1 MTIASLD
8 IGLKRIGLA
17 ITYDEK
23 IVLPLKAIIRK
34 NRNQA
39 ANEISL
45 ILKEKDAKKII
56 VGLPK
61 GGNSEEEMKRRIEH
75 FVNLLDFEGD
85 IEYQDEF
92 GSSQEAKELLKGDV
106 KIKRDGRIDSLSAM
120 LILKR
125 WLNLPI

>member
-1 MTIASLD
+1 MTILSLD

-23 IVLPLKAIIRK
+23 IVLPLKAVIRK

-45 ILKEKDAKKII
+45 ILKEKEVKKII

-61 GGNSEEEMKRRIEH
+61 GGSSEEEMRRRIEH
-75 FVNLLDFEGD
+75 FVNLLDFEGN

-92 GSSQEAKELLKGDV
+92 GSSQEAIELIKGDI
-106 KIKRDGRIDSLSAM
+106 KIKRDGKIDSIAAM
-120 LILKR
+120 IILKR
-125 WLNLPI
+125 YLGLPI

>member
-1 MTIASLD
+1 MTIVSLD

-23 IVLPLKAIIRK
+23 IVLPLKAVIRK
-34 NRNQA
+34 NRDQA

-45 ILKEKDAKKII
+45 ILKEKEVKKII

-61 GGNSEEEMKRRIEH
+61 GGSSEEEMRRRIEH
-75 FVNLLDFEGD
+75 FVNLLDFEGN

-92 GSSQEAKELLKGDV
+92 GSSQEAIELIKGDI
-106 KIKRDGRIDSLSAM
+106 KIKRDGKIDSIAAM
-120 LILKR
+120 IILKR
-125 WLNLPI
+125 YLGLPI

>member
-1 MTIASLD
+1 MVIVGLD

-17 ITYDEK
+17 VTYDEK
-23 IVLPLKAIIRK
+23 IVLPLKAVVRK

-39 ANEISL
+39 ANEITL
-45 ILKEKDAKKII
+45 ILKEKKANKIV

-75 FVNLLDFEGD
+75 FVNLLDFGGD

-92 GSSQEAKELLKGDV
+92 GSSQEAIELIKGNI
-106 KIKRDGRIDSLSAM
+106 KIRRDGKIDSVAAM
-120 LILKR
+120 IILKR
-125 WLNLPI
+125 YLGLPI